1 MSHPIYFY
9 LSLIFSKQ
17 VDIVTKAELKYSD
30 LLHLV
35 PKLAAGLQSTYKL
48 SKGQYVAVALTNSIE
63 FLITVLA
70 VSQCGAIASFV
81 NPVYTTGRLYLM
93 KSYHL

>member
-1 MSHPIYFY
+1 MA
-9 LSLIFSKQ
+9 
-17 VDIVTKAELKYSD
+17 TKAELKYSD

-35 PKLAAGLQSTYKL
+35 PKLAAGLQCTYNV

-81 NPVYTTGRLYLM
+81 NPVYTTGQFSLIKLKKNHL
-93 KSYHL
+93 KSLPIVCR